1 MYLGFKSLQ
10 IYERLVYIC
19 YTKHLPMKTK
29 LLIYKIV
36 GKAIPYLYLIIAIYS
51 FFAFIFIALSNSEYW
66 AIIAGIFLIFLIF
79 SLFAFMAIKNI
90 LTIDIL
96 MHRKEEREQN
106 LKVIADNY
114 IKPFQRQDNE
124 IMKRWND
131 MIEFNKSYLDKYEA
145 LKKYSDNPYILGDLS
160 KETMFLI
167 YNRCMELMSKEKP
180 DAIGIIDIEL
190 THDVVD
196 FVRSLNFG
204 LHRMSNQAWVLTY
217 KKEISL

>member
-1 MYLGFKSLQ
+1 
-10 IYERLVYIC
+10 
-19 YTKHLPMKTK
+19 MKTK

-36 GKAIPYLYLIIAIYS
+36 GKAIPYLAFILCSYLFVGIAGLYLIQPENIETIS
-51 FFAFIFIALSNSEYW
+51 KWFVVILIALLLLTFGCIMTEIELRDYIYNYRGK
-66 AIIAGIFLIFLIF
+66 AIDSRISDA
-79 SLFAFMAIKNI
+79 M
-90 LTIDIL
+90 
-96 MHRKEEREQN
+96 KEH
-106 LKVIADNY
+106 D
-114 IKPFQRQDNE
+114 E

-131 MIEFNKSYLDKYEA
+131 TVEWHKSYLDKYEA

-167 YNRCMELMSKEKP
+167 YNRCMELMSNGKP